1 MDKLLKIAEEVKVES
16 INVEDERIGWFD
28 IPEGDPT
35 ISDKLMTVGV
45 LGFLPA
51 VAIASGLFVLT
62 VL

>member
-1 MDKLLKIAEEVKVES
+1 MDKLLKIAEEVENIDVED
-16 INVEDERIGWFD
+16 DERIGWFD

-45 LGFLPA
+45 LVFLPA
-51 VAIASGLFVLT
+51 VAIASGLFVLS

>member
-1 MDKLLKIAEEVKVES
+1 MDKLLKIAEEVENIDVED
-16 INVEDERIGWFD
+16 DERIGWFD

-51 VAIASGLFVLT
+51 VAIASGLFVLS

>member
-1 MDKLLKIAEEVKVES
+1 MDKLLKIAEEVEHIDVED
-16 INVEDERIGWFD
+16 DERIGWFD

-51 VAIASGLFVLT
+51 VTIASGLFVLS

>member
-1 MDKLLKIAEEVKVES
+1 MDKLLKIAEEVEH
-16 INVEDERIGWFD
+16 INVEDVERIGWFD

-51 VAIASGLFVLT
+51 VAIASGLFVLS

>member
-1 MDKLLKIAEEVKVES
+1 MDKLLKIAEEVEHIDVED
-16 INVEDERIGWFD
+16 DERIGWFD

-51 VAIASGLFVLT
+51 VAIASGLFVLS

>member
-1 MDKLLKIAEEVKVES
+1 MDKLLKIAEEVEHIDVED
-16 INVEDERIGWFD
+16 DERIGWFD

-45 LGFLPA
+45 IGFLPA
-51 VAIASGLFVLT
+51 VAIASGLFVLS

>member
-1 MDKLLKIAEEVKVES
+1 MDKLLKIAEEAEHIDVED
-16 INVEDERIGWFD
+16 DERIGWFD
-28 IPEGDPT
+28 IPKGDPT

-51 VAIASGLFVLT
+51 VAIASGLFVLS

>member
-1 MDKLLKIAEEVKVES
+1 MDKLLKIAEEVERIDVED
-16 INVEDERIGWFD
+16 DERIGWFD

-51 VAIASGLFVLT
+51 VAIASGLFVLS

>member
-1 MDKLLKIAEEVKVES
+1 MDKLLKIVEEVEHIDVED
-16 INVEDERIGWFD
+16 DERIGWFD

-51 VAIASGLFVLT
+51 VAIASGLFVLS

>member
-1 MDKLLKIAEEVKVES
+1 MDKLLKIAEEVENIDVED
-16 INVEDERIGWFD
+16 DERIGWFD

-45 LGFLPA
+45 IGFLPA
-51 VAIASGLFVLT
+51 VAIASGLFVLS

>member
-1 MDKLLKIAEEVKVES
+1 MDKLLKIAEEVENIDVED
-16 INVEDERIGWFD
+16 DERIGWFD

-51 VAIASGLFVLT
+51 VAIASSLFVLS

>member
-1 MDKLLKIAEEVKVES
+1 MRFAKEAER
-16 INVEDERIGWFD
+16 IDVEDEKIGWFD

-51 VAIASGLFVLT
+51 IAIASGLFVLS